1 MKPSILL
8 TGSTGFI
15 GSNLLIHLKKRNIKI
30 YDIIRY
36 SKKKVK
42 CKNYYPVIFK
52 NNSEL
57 ESKLKKIKINSVI
70 NCATHYSLKQDSNSL
85 IQLINANVTFGTL
98 IIKNT
103 SSKIKKFINFGT
115 MMEFD
120 GNKQNPNNIYAITKV
135 FYEKILTYFQK
146 KNKKIKIYNI
156 KIFETFGDND
166 NRKKIIPTII
176 NSYKNDKTFE
186 LLSSKIKMN
195 FVSIDN
201 VIKFVDKILFK
212 NIKPGS
218 YCLKNKKFI
227 NIKNTLNIINKKLK
241 KKIKIKILNKKIKN
255 QTNKKIPNLKN
266 ILTENHLSE
275 FLYEQLEKSQIK

>member
-15 GSNLLIHLKKRNIKI
+15 GSNLLIYLKKKNVKI
-30 YDIIRY
+30 YDILRY
-36 SKKKVK
+36 PKKKVK
-42 CKNYYPVIFK
+42 YKNYYPILFK
-52 NNSEL
+52 DNSEL

-85 IQLINANVTFGTL
+85 IQLINTNVTFGTL

-115 MMEFD
+115 MMEFE
-120 GNKQNPNNIYAITKV
+120 GNKQNPSNIYAITKV
-135 FYEKILTYFQK
+135 FCEKILNYFQK
-146 KNKKIKIYNI
+146 NNKKIKIYNI

>member
-15 GSNLLIHLKKRNIKI
+15 GSNLLIYLKKRNVKI
-30 YDIIRY
+30 YDVVRY
-36 SKKKVK
+36 CKKKVI
-42 CKNYYPVIFK
+42 CKNYYPIIFK
-52 NNSEL
+52 DNSEL
-57 ESKLKKIKINSVI
+57 ESKLKKIKINYVI
-70 NCATHYSLKQDSNSL
+70 NCATYYSLKQDSNSL
-85 IQLINANVTFGTL
+85 IQLINANITFGTL

-103 SSKIKKFINFGT
+103 CSKIKKFINFGT
-115 MMEFD
+115 MMEFE

-135 FYEKILTYFQK
+135 FYEKILNYFQK

-218 YCLKNKKFI
+218 YCLRNKKFI
-227 NIKNTLNIINKKLK
+227 NIKNTLNIVNKKLK
-241 KKIKIKILNKKIKN
+241 KKIKIKILNRKIKN
-255 QTNKKIPNLKN
+255 QTNKKISNLRN
-266 ILTENHLSE
+266 ILSKNQLSE

>member
-30 YDIIRY
+30 YDIVRY
-36 SKKKVK
+36 PKKNIK
-42 CKNYYPVIFK
+42 CKNYYPVLFK
-52 NNSEL
+52 DNSEL

-115 MMEFD
+115 MMEFE

-135 FYEKILTYFQK
+135 FYEKILNYFQK
-146 KNKKIKIYNI
+146 NNKKIKIYNI

-218 YCLKNKKFI
+218 YCLRNKKFI
-227 NIKNTLNIINKKLK
+227 NIKNTLNIVNKKLK
-241 KKIKIKILNKKIKN
+241 KKIKIKILNRKIKN
-255 QTNKKIPNLKN
+255 QTNKKISNLRN
-266 ILTENHLSE
+266 IFSENHLSE